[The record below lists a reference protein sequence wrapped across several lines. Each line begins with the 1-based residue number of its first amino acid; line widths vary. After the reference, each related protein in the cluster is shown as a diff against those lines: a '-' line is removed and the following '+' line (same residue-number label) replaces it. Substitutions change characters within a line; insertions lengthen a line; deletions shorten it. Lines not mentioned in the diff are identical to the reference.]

1 LLEKFFKNIVAGFHA
16 NRRLIFILILA
27 FSILRFFWLNY
38 INWENGTISNGQHG
52 IKIWLDSGRYTY
64 GAEKIL
70 LGMDLEGRE
79 KQFLGYILFLTFFK
93 LFNIPLEYFV
103 AFQMIIAL
111 LASFVIYRLV
121 LQATKSKFGALFSAA
136 LFLNNP
142 FIVQWHQYILTE
154 SLYTSFLVF
163 CFWKFYKLYKNFSF
177 KNIAIS
183 LLFVLITLSVRPN
196 GWILIPIFV
205 WIVIDR
211 YFKKNSLVILS
222 LIFLLFVMM
231 AALIPGLKSQIQ
243 ITTPVENLQN
253 GVTVWDHPEL
263 YINMPQEPD
272 LDIKDWTSGI
282 KYIVKHPL
290 ASLKLGLI
298 RVGYSLIHIRPYH
311 SIKYQIRVLF
321 WIIPA
326 YVLFIVGFLFDR
338 KNQIYKIGIM
348 IIVFHLLII
357 FLTYAEHDSRF
368 DIYIL
373 PVFYILSG
381 VGLVETYRKLYYR
394 LFKKYEMKIS

>member
-1 LLEKFFKNIVAGFHA
+1 
-16 NRRLIFILILA
+16 
-27 FSILRFFWLNY
+27 
-38 INWENGTISNGQHG
+38 
-52 IKIWLDSGRYTY
+52 
-64 GAEKIL
+64 
-70 LGMDLEGRE
+70 M
-79 KQFLGYILFLTFFK
+79 
-93 LFNIPLEYFV
+93 
-103 AFQMIIAL
+103 
-111 LASFVIYRLV
+111 
-121 LQATKSKFGALFSAA
+121 
-136 LFLNNP
+136 
-142 FIVQWHQYILTE
+142 
-154 SLYTSFLVF
+154 F

-205 WIVIDR
+205 WVVIDR

-394 LFKKYEMKIS
+394 LFKNMK